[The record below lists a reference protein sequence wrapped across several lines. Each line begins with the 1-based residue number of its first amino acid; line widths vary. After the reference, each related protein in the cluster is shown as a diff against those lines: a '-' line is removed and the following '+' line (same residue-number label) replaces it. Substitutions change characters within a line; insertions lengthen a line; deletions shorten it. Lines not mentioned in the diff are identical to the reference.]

1 MKNNLILVV
10 GDVGVSAV
18 RSATSEASV
27 TVVEASA
34 NMDAWEW
41 VEGSD
46 CILSFWAEEALDLDS
61 LKEYFGTNE
70 LPRQTDFVVVGTPV
84 ADFVIRAFR
93 AGVKDYIVGP
103 LTAENINPIL
113 NDCCRYRKRAGSC
126 LATKLDDFVEQ
137 EFGDQHLDMNS
148 VAARFGITAGYVG
161 RLFRE
166 DLGLTF
172 RTRLAQRRISKA
184 SELLIQ
190 SDEPLYMIADQCGFR
205 TPSRFTETFCSVI
218 GITPREFRYNRRV
231 GR

>member
-10 GDVGVSAV
+10 GDVGVSTV
-18 RSATSEASV
+18 RNATSEASV
-27 TVVEASA
+27 IVVEADTT
-34 NMDAWEW
+34 MDAWEW
-41 VEGSD
+41 MESSD
-46 CILSFWAEEALDLDS
+46 CILSFWAEEMLDIDS
-61 LKEYFGTNE
+61 LQSYSGRSEP
-70 LPRQTDFVVVGTPV
+70 PRQ
-84 ADFVIRAFR
+84 ADFILVGSSIVDYVIRAFR

-103 LTAENINPIL
+103 LTAENIAPIL
-113 NDCCRYRKRAGSC
+113 NSCCRYRKRAGSC
-126 LATKLDDFVEQ
+126 LATKLDDFVER
-137 EFGDQHLDMNS
+137 EFGDHRLDMSS

-205 TPSRFTETFCSVI
+205 TPSRFTETFCSIV
-218 GITPREFRYNRRV
+218 GVTPREFRYNRQV